1 MYKIRFQRILPHLAP
16 IEESPIRRTLTLL
29 STHRKKVAFLVALV
43 TFSAALDIVVP
54 FITKNLIDTLINFF
68 QNKGGQAI
76 SVLIWSAVGIL
87 FATAATRLASS
98 IYNYNLFTLV
108 TRVEDEVRNRAI
120 EKYLR
125 LHTLY
130 HHGSSSGQI
139 IGRIERGGQAIYAI
153 LNDIYGQN
161 LLPPLVS
168 FTFIFVVLLYQ
179 NAWIA
184 WSILIPFPIYLIAI
198 RSITRRIYE
207 IEKNVND
214 QFERVSKES
223 YDVASNVLTVKK
235 FSQEQAETE
244 HQARLLRRARET
256 QYSVE
261 RLWALMDNTQTLIST
276 SGRIAIIVLGG
287 LMVIR
292 GQITVGS
299 FVLYV
304 TLQNMAYA
312 PLWQLSNVLPR
323 LRRNITRAERV
334 FGLLDE
340 PVHVTDK
347 PNALRL
353 PPMKDSIE
361 FRHVWFR
368 YADGR
373 RWAANDVNVTIPAQ
387 TTAALVG
394 RSGSGKT
401 TFINLLLRSFDP
413 QKGAI
418 LIDGQDL
425 RDVTQECLR
434 AQIAVVPQEVD
445 LFSRTIAQN
454 IAYGQK
460 NATRADIETAAK
472 MALAHDFIENSEQGY
487 DTMVGERGLK
497 LSGGERQRI
506 GIARAVLRDP
516 RILILD
522 EATSHLDTESERLI
536 QQATAALTKNRTTFI
551 IAHRLSTIV
560 NADLILVFAKGG
572 IEAMGTHA
580 ELLKT
585 SPTYQRLHSLQFAEN
600 TG

>member
-1 MYKIRFQRILPHLAP
+1 MYRIRFRRIFPRLAP
-16 IEESPIRRTLTLL
+16 IEESPVRRTLTLL
-29 STHRKKVAFLVALV
+29 SAHRKKVAFLVALV

-54 FITKNLIDTLINFF
+54 FITKNLIDTLISFF
-68 QNKGGQAI
+68 QNKGGQAV
-76 SVLIWSAVGIL
+76 SVLVWSAVGIL

-108 TRVEDEVRNRAI
+108 TRVEDEVRNRAV

-139 IGRIERGGQAIYAI
+139 IGRIDRGGQAIYAI
-153 LNDIYGQN
+153 LNDIFGQN

-184 WSILIPFPIYLIAI
+184 LSILIPFPVYLLAI
-198 RSITRRIYE
+198 RSITSRIYE
-207 IEKNVND
+207 IEKKVND
-214 QFERVSKES
+214 QFETVSKES

-276 SGRIAIIVLGG
+276 AGRIAIIVLGG

-292 GQITVGS
+292 GQITIGS

-323 LRRNITRAERV
+323 LRRNVTRAERV

-347 PNALRL
+347 PGALHL
-353 PPMKDSIE
+353 PPLEREIE

-373 RWAANDVNVTIPAQ
+373 RWAANDVNVIIPAK
-387 TTAALVG
+387 TTVALVG

-401 TFINLLLRSFDP
+401 TFVNLLLRSFDP

-425 RDVTQECLR
+425 RDVTQASLR

-460 NATRADIETAAK
+460 NAARADIESAAK
-472 MALAHDFIENSEQGY
+472 TALAHEFIESSEQGY

-536 QQATAALTKNRTTFI
+536 QQATSALTKNRTTLI

-560 NADLILVFAKGG
+560 NADIILVFSKGE
-572 IEAMGTHA
+572 IEAMGSHA
-580 ELLKT
+580 ELLQK
-585 SPTYQRLHSLQFAEN
+585 SPTYQRLYSLQFAEN
-600 TG
+600 PR